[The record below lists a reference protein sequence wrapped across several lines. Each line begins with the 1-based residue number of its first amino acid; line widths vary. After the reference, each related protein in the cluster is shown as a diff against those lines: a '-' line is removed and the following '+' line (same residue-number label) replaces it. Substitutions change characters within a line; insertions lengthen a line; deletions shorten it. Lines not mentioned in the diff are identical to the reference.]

1 MYAAVIMRRR
11 KNNGPNIEFMDM
23 TRSAGRRIR
32 KITDAFLIRSSW
44 KEQFRI
50 KQILELHP
58 NSALGLGDISKSLHV
73 HK

>member
-1 MYAAVIMRRR
+1 MAPIL
-11 KNNGPNIEFMDM
+11 ESMDM

-50 KQILELHP
+50 KQILSYIPTVLWDWEHYP
-58 NSALGLGDISKSLHV
+58 SKSLHV